1 MNNTQ
6 LIESLGYLMKAGI
19 PAYIQGSPGIGKSQ
33 TVKQFADS
41 VGYNLITQ
49 SAAIMD
55 PTDAK
60 GLPGLD
66 KETKTAKWFA
76 PYLLH
81 QVRENPKTI
90 IFFDDLPTATVS
102 VQASL
107 FRTILDNCIGD
118 EPMPDTVYRI
128 GAGNRATDA
137 AGANQMLTP
146 MRNRFAHLM
155 LEPEVLDWSRWAVHA
170 GVHTA
175 VIAFLRLRNELFN
188 VFDKTKYA
196 FPTPRTWSDMV
207 SPLLNE
213 NPPKGLLLEL
223 VGGLVGREPAAIEF
237 CAFYDMYKSMPSLEH
252 IITTPGTAEVPTIPA
267 VLYAV
272 STALG
277 RRASQNNMDAVV
289 QYACRMPA
297 EFSILTVTDA
307 ARRDVTVTKTRAY
320 ITWAVNN
327 QDVLM

>member
-1 MNNTQ
+1 MNHTQ
-6 LIESLGYLMKAGI
+6 LFEALDILVKAGR
-19 PAYIQGSPGIGKSQ
+19 PAYIQGPPGCGKTAGVQQFGASIGRKVY
-33 TVKQFADS
+33 TD
-41 VGYNLITQ
+41 

-66 KETKTAKWFA
+66 KDTKTAKWFPPHLIHILSA
-76 PYLLH
+76 EPCVYFL
-81 QVRENPKTI
+81 
-90 IFFDDLPTATVS
+90 DDLVVAPPL

-107 FRTILDNCIGD
+107 YRLMLDRCIGD
-118 EPMPDTVYRI
+118 IQLPDHVYVCA
-128 GAGNRATDA
+128 AGNRAIDA
-137 AGANQMLTP
+137 AAVNQMPTP
-146 MRNRFAHLM
+146 MRNRLVHLTVD
-155 LEPEVLDWSRWAVHA
+155 PELNSWCRWAVSA
-170 GVHTA
+170 NVHVA
-175 VIAFLRLRNELFN
+175 VIAFLRLRPELIYK
-188 VFDKTKYA
+188 FDKTCYA
-196 FPTPRTWSDMV
+196 FPTLRSWGFVSDIVHQNPSAALLMDLV
-207 SPLLNE
+207 S
-213 NPPKGLLLEL
+213 GC
-223 VGGLVGREPAAIEF
+223 VGEAAAIEF
-237 CAFYDMYKSMPSLEH
+237 CSFYSMYKSMPSLDH
-252 IITTPGTAEVPTIPA
+252 IITNPGTAEVPTNPA